1 MMRQFIMGIPDELL
15 DAARIDGASEL
26 RIFRQIVVPLCK
38 PAVATQALFS
48 FTSHWG
54 AYIWPLIVVNS
65 DELRTLPL
73 AIPCFSG
80 QYYSFQNLINAA
92 SLMAVL
98 PVLILFLF
106 TQRYFVQGITITGM
120 KN

>member
-38 PAVATQALFS
+38 PAIATQALFS

-54 AYIWPLIVVNS
+54 
-65 DELRTLPL
+65 TH
-73 AIPCFSG
+73 
-80 QYYSFQNLINAA
+80 
-92 SLMAVL
+92 MA
-98 PVLILFLF
+98 
-106 TQRYFVQGITITGM
+106 THRCQQR
-120 KN
+120 